1 MSYTKQEIEEM
12 ELYEVCDVC
21 KEYGLIRNYYFF
33 DDFSEWLTNDGFAD
47 ADDILRYA
55 RYWDTNN
62 YGYEPS
68 NYDVIIIDEDYDPIG
83 YDKSDL
89 YDKLISYL
97 EENDLLD
104 ENGSDGDKEIVSDG
118 DKEIVSDG
126 DKEIVIN
133 VSEAQNLI

>member
-12 ELYEVCDVC
+12 ELYEICDVC
-21 KEYGLIRNYYFF
+21 IEYGLIRNYYFF
-33 DDFSEWLTNDGFAD
+33 NDFQEWLTNGGRDD
-47 ADDILRYA
+47 ADDIIACA
-55 RYWDTNN
+55 REWDANN

-68 NYDVIIIDEDYDPIG
+68 DYDVIIIDEDYDPIG
-83 YDKSDL
+83 YDVSDL

-104 ENGSDGDKEIVSDG
+104 ENGSD
-118 DKEIVSDG
+118 DG